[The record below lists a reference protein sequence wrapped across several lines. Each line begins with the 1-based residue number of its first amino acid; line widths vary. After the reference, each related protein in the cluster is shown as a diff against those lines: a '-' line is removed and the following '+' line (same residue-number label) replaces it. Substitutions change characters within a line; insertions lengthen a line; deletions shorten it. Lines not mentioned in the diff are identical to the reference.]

1 MLKKFITMIVT
12 LSTAVCMAAALD
24 INKASEAE
32 LDSIKGIGPGTSS
45 KILAERKKAPFKDWA
60 DFINRVKGIGEAK
73 ANHFSA
79 EGVTV
84 NGVLFKSTGTP
95 PAGKKTP

>member
-1 MLKKFITMIVT
+1 MFNKILT
-12 LSTAVCMAAALD
+12 LIAFLSALSCHAALD

-45 KILAERKKAPFKDWA
+45 KILIERKKAAFKDWN
-60 DFINRVKGIGEAK
+60 DFITRVQGIGDVK
-73 ANHFSA
+73 ASQFSA

-84 NGVLFKSTGTP
+84 NGAGVKAA
-95 PAGKKTP
+95 PAAKK

>member
-1 MLKKFITMIVT
+1 MLKKSLALIAF
-12 LSTAVCMAAALD
+12 LSALSCHAALD

-45 KILAERKKAPFKDWA
+45 KILLERKKGNFKDWN
-60 DFINRVKGIGEAK
+60 DFITRVQGVAEIK
-73 ANHFSA
+73 AANFSG

-84 NGVLFKSTGTP
+84 NGAVFKAA
-95 PAGKKTP
+95 PAAKQ

>member
-1 MLKKFITMIVT
+1 MFKKILTLIAFLST
-12 LSTAVCMAAALD
+12 LSCHAALD

-45 KILAERKKAPFKDWA
+45 KILIERKKAAFKDWN
-60 DFINRVKGIGEAK
+60 DFITRVQGIAEVK
-73 ANHFSA
+73 AANFSG

-84 NGVLFKSTGTP
+84 NGQVFKTVAP
-95 PAGKKTP
+95 VKQ

>member
-1 MLKKFITMIVT
+1 MFKKILALIAF
-12 LSTAVCMAAALD
+12 LSALSCYAALD

-45 KILAERKKAPFKDWA
+45 KILLERKKGNFKDWN
-60 DFINRVKGIGEAK
+60 DFITRVQGIAEVK
-73 ANHFSA
+73 AANFSG

-84 NGVLFKSTGTP
+84 NGQVFKTVAP
-95 PAGKKTP
+95 VKQ

>member
-1 MLKKFITMIVT
+1 MFKKFLT
-12 LSTAVCMAAALD
+12 LIAFFVALSCHAALD

-45 KILAERKKAPFKDWA
+45 KILAERKKSAFKDWN
-60 DFINRVKGIGEAK
+60 DFITRVQGIGEVKAAK
-73 ANHFSA
+73 FSA

-84 NGVLFKSTGTP
+84 NGASFKATS
-95 PAGKKTP
+95 AAKK

>member
-1 MLKKFITMIVT
+1 MFRKFLT
-12 LSTAVCMAAALD
+12 LIAFLSALSCYAALD

-45 KILAERKKAPFKDWA
+45 KILTERKKVAFKDWN
-60 DFINRVKGIGEAK
+60 DFISRVPGIGDVK
-73 ANHFSA
+73 AAQFSA

-84 NGVLFKSTGTP
+84 NGAAFKAAT
-95 PAGKKTP
+95 AAKK

>member
-1 MLKKFITMIVT
+1 MFKQILALMAF
-12 LSTAVCMAAALD
+12 LSALSCYAALD

-45 KILAERKKAPFKDWA
+45 KILLERKKGNFKDWN
-60 DFINRVKGIGEAK
+60 DFITRVQGIAEVK
-73 ANHFSA
+73 AANFSG

-84 NGVLFKSTGTP
+84 NGAVFKAA
-95 PAGKKTP
+95 PAAKK

>member
-1 MLKKFITMIVT
+1 MIKKFLT
-12 LSTAVCMAAALD
+12 LIAFVSALSCHAALD

-45 KILAERKKAPFKDWA
+45 KILTERKKAAFKDWN
-60 DFINRVKGIGEAK
+60 DFITRVQGIGEIK
-73 ANHFSA
+73 AAGFSA

-84 NGVLFKSTGTP
+84 NGAGFKAA
-95 PAGKKTP
+95 PAAKK